1 MGKPRLRVP
10 PPRSSALRRA
20 AWAVALLI
28 TSATSALAQPAPEA
42 PSPAAPPAPAPALPA
57 LAHVVTQ
64 AASAVAPRAAGA
76 VVVGAPLKSDTPAPR
91 GPALVSRLVG
101 LVAGAIGP
109 AARAVRN
116 PMPLDAAR
124 AEAATSPALVYVQVE
139 IAEGELRLTVDAY
152 PIPRN
157 IWDRSRSGS
166 PGPIAHGFGSARIDA
181 EVRTFLA
188 PIALIAANP
197 VKVPLPSS
205 EVMAMACE
213 DIDDDGALE
222 LFMVSRRT
230 LALGR
235 VRNNQFVSL
244 RQVAWQ
250 ELSPIAPIPW
260 RQPLATIS
268 QAPGSLDVGLTD
280 RAQSVRLDAQL
291 VKVAT
296 YDDMPVPIPGGTI
309 CAKRRVGSLTAELGP
324 CLPQDQ
330 IAAQTAAFHFDAVA
344 AARVIGTGG
353 DVREVWA
360 VRSPTDG
367 SVALRDDHGKQH
379 ALHNVGAQLALADV
393 DLDGDPDLIAS
404 KNVLNASNDALVIR
418 SWRSNGTMEKRAE
431 LAVPDGISAVV
442 VCPPDGP
449 GQRTVAVATTKEL
462 WILR

>member
-10 PPRSSALRRA
+10 PHRSSALRRV

-28 TSATSALAQPAPEA
+28 TGTTSALAQPEPEA
-42 PSPAAPPAPAPALPA
+42 APAAATAPVMPALS
-57 LAHVVTQ
+57 HVVTE
-64 AASAVAPRAAGA
+64 AAGSVAPRAAGA

-139 IAEGELRLTVDAY
+139 VANGELRLTVDAY

-197 VKVPLPSS
+197 VKVPLPTT

-213 DIDDDGALE
+213 DIDNDGALE
-222 LFMVSRRT
+222 LFLMSRRT

-235 VRNNQFVSL
+235 VRNNQFVVL

-260 RQPLATIS
+260 RQPLATLS
-268 QAPGSLDVGLTD
+268 AGAPGLLDVGLTD

-291 VKVAT
+291 VKVAA
-296 YDDMPVPIPGGTI
+296 YDDMPVPVPGGTV

-324 CLPQDQ
+324 CLPQDH
-330 IAAQTAAFHFDAVA
+330 IASPNAAFHFDAVA

-353 DVREVWA
+353 DVRDVWA

-379 ALHNVGAQLALADV
+379 ALQHVGAQLALADV
-393 DLDGDPDLIAS
+393 DLDGDPDLVAS

-431 LAVPDGISAVV
+431 LPVPDGISAVV

-449 GQRTVAVATTKEL
+449 GQRTVAVATSKEL